1 MHVLVAAPTL
11 AQGKNLPAE
20 LALILGDGQLF
31 GLARASCG
39 RAELPLET
47 IAEQIMSMPLIRQR
61 RWTRDEVN
69 RLIDER
75 AGMSPRYELVDGELL
90 VTPAP
95 THRHQRLIFQLA
107 LLLHPYLLRHKLG
120 EILLGPGELRLAHGE
135 RYEPDL
141 FVLRA
146 TEGRRPA
153 ITDALV
159 EPLLVCESLSP
170 GSARHDRIT
179 KRRSFQRNGVPDYWI
194 IDGDARVFEVWRP
207 SDERPAIID
216 DRLIWHPRDAEG
228 PFEVDVPGF
237 FSSVDD
243 EAPL

>member
-1 MHVLVAAPTL
+1 
-11 AQGKNLPAE
+11 
-20 LALILGDGQLF
+20 
-31 GLARASCG
+31 
-39 RAELPLET
+39 
-47 IAEQIMSMPLIRQR
+47 MSMPLLYPR
-61 RWTRDEVN
+61 RWTRDEVD
-69 RLIDER
+69 RLIDES

-95 THRHQRLIFQLA
+95 THRHQRLILQLA
-107 LLLHPYLLRHKLG
+107 LLLHSYLSLHKLG
-120 EILLGPGELRLAHGE
+120 EILLGPAELRLVEGE

-146 TEGRRPA
+146 AGGRRPT
-153 ITDALV
+153 ITAAPV

-194 IDGDARVFEVWRP
+194 IDGDSRVFEVWRP
-207 SDERPAIID
+207 GDERPAIID
-216 DRLIWHPRDAEG
+216 ERLIWHPRDAEG
-228 PFEVDVPGF
+228 PFVLDVPAF

-243 EAPL
+243 GAPL